1 MANHVYNYIEIIG
14 NEKCQNEFENRINEI
29 LLTKEHNW
37 MEYKP
42 IEQLKFMP
50 KHPRD
55 QEGWLINAYDYYI
68 DNIGAK
74 WAHIED
80 AGADYLSI
88 VSAWSPVS
96 SFIGHLVQYLYQ
108 FDPNIVVK
116 HNYTDEFH
124 QFVGV
129 QRATSDGEALYDYEE
144 IEWGYI
150 VEHFKEKGIDIEDS
164 DFDWHDYNKKLE
176 AHPNEY
182 LDEYVWQW
190 QSKAWQL
197 MMN

>member
-14 NEKCQNEFENRINEI
+14 NEKCQNEFENRLNDI
-29 LLTKEHNW
+29 LFTNEHNW

-42 IEQLKFMP
+42 IEDLKFMP

-197 MMN
+197 MIN